1 MRVEVSLHLPG
12 SRDYELRV
20 QQTAITGGSAT
31 RCSDWYHHLV
41 GDGSSDLV
49 ELLLETEMD
58 RGACGMHRRAGQ
70 FSFDL
75 KTGEQSM
82 NPGDCVDD
90 LDLTE
95 PLLSLAVDVGSYIVQ
110 EAVSA

>member
-1 MRVEVSLHLPG
+1 MRVEVSLHLPC
-12 SRDYELRV
+12 SRYNELRV
-20 QQTAITGGSAT
+20 QQAAITGGSAA
-31 RCSDWYHHLV
+31 RCSYWYDHLV

-58 RGACGMHRRAGQ
+58 RGTCGMHRRAGQ
-70 FSFDL
+70 LSFDL
-75 KTGEQSM
+75 EAWEKLM

-90 LDLTE
+90 LDLPE

-110 EAVSA
+110 

>member
-12 SRDYELRV
+12 SRYNELRV
-20 QQTAITGGSAT
+20 QQTAIAGGSAA
-31 RCSDWYHHLV
+31 RCSDWYDHLV

-49 ELLLETEMD
+49 ELFLETEMD
-58 RGACGMHRRAGQ
+58 RGACGMHRRTGQ
-70 FSFDL
+70 LSFNVKAWEEL
-75 KTGEQSM
+75 V

-90 LDLTE
+90 LDLRE

-110 EAVSA
+110 